1 MCMHHILM
9 QDDYKPS
16 IEHQRRLEPNMQ
28 DVVKKEILKLPNVD
42 IIYPIFNSKW
52 VCPVG
57 GCKK

>member
-42 IIYPIFNSKW
+42 IIYPISNSKW